1 MEKMIKILTAQL
13 FLCEKLLELNEKYRK
28 NLLDRTTGHS
38 QDLIAQ
44 QEECMGKIMALES
57 RKQAELKHAAAA
69 TLEEFSE
76 RKANRTDDRLQSLN
90 ERLRMT
96 ADRLKRWNHHN
107 QELLQKNMAFIDFS
121 INVLTNTMTDSTY
134 AKQGNTSPHA
144 VVSQKK
150 MFDQKI

>member
-1 MEKMIKILTAQL
+1 MEKMIKILKAQL

-28 NLLDRTTGHS
+28 DLLDRTTGHS
-38 QDLIAQ
+38 PDIIAQ
-44 QEECMGKIMALES
+44 QEECMGQIMALES
-57 RKQAELKHAAAA
+57 RKQTELKKAAVA
-69 TLEEFSE
+69 TLEEFLVQKSNE
-76 RKANRTDDRLQSLN
+76 ADDSLRNLN

-121 INVLTNTMTDSTY
+121 INVLTNTMTDNTY
-134 AKQGNTSPHA
+134 AKQGNTSPNA

-150 MFDQKI
+150 MFDQMI

>member
-28 NLLDRTTGHS
+28 DLLDRTTGHS
-38 QDLIAQ
+38 PDIIAQ
-44 QEECMGKIMALES
+44 QEECMGQIMALES
-57 RKQAELKHAAAA
+57 RKQAELKQAAAA
-69 TLEEFSE
+69 TLEEFLVQKSN
-76 RKANRTDDRLQSLN
+76 KADDSLRNLN

-107 QELLQKNMAFIDFS
+107 HELLQKNMAFIDFS